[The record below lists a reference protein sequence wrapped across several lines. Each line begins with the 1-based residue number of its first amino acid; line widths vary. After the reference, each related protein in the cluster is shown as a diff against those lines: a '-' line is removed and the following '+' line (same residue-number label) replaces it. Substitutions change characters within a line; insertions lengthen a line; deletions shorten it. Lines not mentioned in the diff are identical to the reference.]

1 MGGTTKFED
10 ALAARLNLMQPSRSA
25 VAAYLDAHPPSLSPG
40 VPALVAALQA
50 RGAAV
55 YLVSGGFRA
64 VIDPIADSLNIPRA
78 HVYANTLIFND
89 DGSYA
94 GFDRAEPTSRSGGKA
109 AAVKTIRAGFAGDGA
124 AAVVVAV
131 GDGATDVAARAP
143 GGADFFVGYGGSVV
157 RAPVAEAADWF
168 VMSMDELIGA
178 LE

>member
-124 AAVVVAV
+124 AAPRVRLAPGDYVAV
-131 GDGATDVAARAP
+131 RVTEPALGSLPGVAIART
-143 GGADFFVGYGGSVV
+143 S
-157 RAPVAEAADWF
+157 VAEYAR
-168 VMSMDELIGA
+168 VHGR
-178 LE
+178 